1 MNNKKLGI
9 VILSIGIIT
18 SILLVNL
25 IGKYNQAIIDEGCF
39 PSENCKKIESSL
51 SVSHLAFGVM
61 GFVIS
66 LGFYLLF
73 FSKSEEALL
82 RSLNEEKQ
90 TRNKED
96 RFNILLKALDPFE
109 QRILKVIKEQE
120 GITQNTLR
128 LKADLSKAKT
138 SYVVNDLEDKGLIKR
153 IKKGKT
159 FSIYLRGNI

>member
-9 VILSIGIIT
+9 VILSIGVIT
-18 SILLVNL
+18 LILLVNL

-39 PSENCKKIESSL
+39 PSEDCKKIESSL
-51 SVSHLAFGVM
+51 SISHLAFGVM

-82 RSLNEEKQ
+82 KSLNEEKQ

-96 RFNILLKALDPFE
+96 RFSILLKALDPFE
-109 QRILKVIKEQE
+109 QRILKVIKEQD

-128 LKADLSKAKT
+128 IKADLSKAKT

-159 FSIYLRGNI
+159 FSVYLRGNI

>member
-9 VILSIGIIT
+9 VVLSIGII
-18 SILLVNL
+18 IAVLLAGL

-39 PSENCKKIESSL
+39 PSEDCKRIESSL
-51 SVSHLAFGVM
+51 SISHLAFGVM
-61 GFVIS
+61 GFIIS

-73 FSKSEEALL
+73 FSKSEETLL
-82 RSLNEEKQ
+82 KSLTEEKRI
-90 TRNKED
+90 RNKED

-109 QRILKVIKEQE
+109 QRILKVIKEQD

-128 LKADLSKAKT
+128 IKADLSKAKT

-159 FSIYLRGNI
+159 FSVYLKGTL